1 MKSGVDLRAAHGG
14 LYKKDLLADDVVL
27 AIT

>member
-14 LYKKDLLADDVVL
+14 LYKKELPDDPD
-27 AIT
+27 